1 MNWGKGIVI
10 GMSLFMAFIL
20 VLVISLMSH
29 SVDLESEDYYQR
41 EINYQSEITAMNKS
55 NELKEKIVVTSMEN
69 HVSVVVPAELNCE
82 NIEIEMKRPDN
93 KDLDQT
99 FNVNNTKSYLID
111 KTKLVKGHYNVE
123 IRYQVEGTE
132 YMQKQTIII

>member
-55 NELKEKIVVTSMEN
+55 NELKEKVVVTSMEN

-111 KTKLVKGHYNVE
+111 KAKLVKGHYNVE

>member
-10 GMSLFMAFIL
+10 VMALFMTFIL
-20 VLVISLMSH
+20 VLVISFMSH

-55 NELKEKIVVTSMEN
+55 NELKEKLIMTSLEDY
-69 HVSVVVPAELNCE
+69 VSVVVPNELNCD
-82 NIEIEMKRPDN
+82 NIQIEMKRPDN
-93 KDLDQT
+93 KDLDKRYK
-99 FNVNNTKSYLID
+99 VNNTKSYLID
-111 KTKLVKGHYNVE
+111 KNKLVKGLYNVE
-123 IRYQVEGTE
+123 IRYQVNGAE

>member
-1 MNWGKGIVI
+1 
-10 GMSLFMAFIL
+10 
-20 VLVISLMSH
+20 
-29 SVDLESEDYYQR
+29 
-41 EINYQSEITAMNKS
+41 MNKS
-55 NELKEKIVVTSMEN
+55 SELKEKVVVTSMEN
-69 HVSVVVPAELNCE
+69 HVSVVVPTELNCE

-99 FNVNNTKSYLID
+99 FKVNNTKSYLID

-123 IRYQVEGTE
+123 IRYQVEGAE

>member
-123 IRYQVEGTE
+123 IRYQVEGAE

>member
-55 NELKEKIVVTSMEN
+55 NELKEKVVVTSMEN

-93 KDLDQT
+93 KDLDQK
-99 FNVNNTKSYLID
+99 FNINNTKSYLID
-111 KTKLVKGHYNVE
+111 KAKLVKGHYNIE
-123 IRYQVEGTE
+123 IRYQVKGIE

>member
-55 NELKEKIVVTSMEN
+55 NELKEKVVVTSMEN

-82 NIEIEMKRPDN
+82 NIEVELKRPDN

-99 FNVNNTKSYLID
+99 FKVNNTKSYLID

>member
-55 NELKEKIVVTSMEN
+55 NELKEKVVVTSMES

-99 FNVNNTKSYLID
+99 FKVNNTKSYLID

>member
-55 NELKEKIVVTSMEN
+55 NELKEKVVVKSMEN

-111 KTKLVKGHYNVE
+111 KAKLVKGHYNVE

>member
-55 NELKEKIVVTSMEN
+55 NELKEKVVVTSMEN

-99 FNVNNTKSYLID
+99 FKVNNTKSYLID

>member
-41 EINYQSEITAMNKS
+41 EINYQSEITAMKKS
-55 NELKEKIVVTSMEN
+55 NGLNEKVEMTSMKDY
-69 HVSVVVPAELNCE
+69 VSIVIPNELNCDNVE
-82 NIEIEMKRPDN
+82 VILIRPDN

-99 FNVNNTKSYLID
+99 FKINNTKSYLID

-123 IRYQVEGTE
+123 IRYQIEGSD
-132 YMQKQTIII
+132 YLQKQTIII

>member
-10 GMSLFMAFIL
+10 GMSLFMTFIL

-41 EINYQSEITAMNKS
+41 EINYQSEITALNKS
-55 NELKEKIVVTSMEN
+55 NELKEKVVVTSMEN

-93 KDLDQT
+93 KDLDQI
-99 FNVNNTKSYLID
+99 FNINNTKSYLID
-111 KTKLVKGHYNVE
+111 KAKLVKGHYNIE
-123 IRYQVEGTE
+123 IRYQVKGTK

>member
-55 NELKEKIVVTSMEN
+55 NELKEKVVVTSMEN

-82 NIEIEMKRPDN
+82 NIEVELKRPDN

-99 FNVNNTKSYLID
+99 FKVNNTKSYLID

-123 IRYQVEGTE
+123 IRYQVAGTE

>member
-41 EINYQSEITAMNKS
+41 EINYQSEITALNKS
-55 NELKEKIVVTSMEN
+55 NELKEKVVVTSMEN

-82 NIEIEMKRPDN
+82 NIEVELKRPDN

-99 FNVNNTKSYLID
+99 FKVNNTKSYLID

>member
-55 NELKEKIVVTSMEN
+55 SELKEKVVVTSMEN
-69 HVSVVVPAELNCE
+69 HVSVVVPTELNCE

-99 FNVNNTKSYLID
+99 FKVNNTKSYLID

>member
-41 EINYQSEITAMNKS
+41 EINYQSEITALNKS
-55 NELKEKIVVTSMEN
+55 NELKEKVVITTMEKY
-69 HVSVVVPAELNCE
+69 VSVVVPSTLNCE
-82 NIEIEMKRPDN
+82 NLEIEMKRPDN
-93 KDLDQT
+93 KDLDQK
-99 FNVNNTKSYLID
+99 FNINNTKSYLID
-111 KTKLVKGHYNVE
+111 KAKLVKGHYNIE
-123 IRYQVEGTE
+123 IRYQVKGTE